1 MKLSKVNVTC
11 MVLSCRPTK
20 SGKGFMIQCLQTD
33 NPFMVF
39 SKAPIAPTAPGTKE
53 LTVDVNCYVD
63 KNTGEF
69 KEFCSISE

>member
-1 MKLSKVNVTC
+1 MKLSKVTVTA
-11 MVLSCRPTK
+11 MVLSCRATK
-20 SGKGFMIQCLQTD
+20 SGKGYMISCLQSD

-39 SKAPIAPTAPGTKE
+39 SKTPIAPTAPGTKE
-53 LTVDVNCYVD
+53 FTIDVNCYVD